1 MDRDAVYCFRK
12 LRRTIYQA
20 FFLLLLLGR
29 ARLFIVGEERGC
41 LQNIEESALSVE
53 DSAGKVMCIRSWTLG
68 RIVEIRN
75 WRLPRNVS
83 RIASNHLLILIL
95 DP

>member
-1 MDRDAVYCFRK
+1 MPCIVSENSGGQYTR
-12 LRRTIYQA
+12 L
-20 FFLLLLLGR
+20 FFFLLGR